1 MPSSGSISLNIGTI
15 SSNIGTLG
23 MNRRNKCWVAV
34 VAGSFLD
41 DVQSVLDRVD
51 SLSDEMQMVAY
62 AVFLLGDT
70 GNTGYNRN
78 HMSAP
83 LVSMIKNKLFVSQLW

>member
-1 MPSSGSISLNIGTI
+1 
-15 SSNIGTLG
+15 

-70 GNTGYNRN
+70 GNTRYNRN

-83 LVSMIKNKLFVSQLW
+83 LVSMIKNNLFVSQLW